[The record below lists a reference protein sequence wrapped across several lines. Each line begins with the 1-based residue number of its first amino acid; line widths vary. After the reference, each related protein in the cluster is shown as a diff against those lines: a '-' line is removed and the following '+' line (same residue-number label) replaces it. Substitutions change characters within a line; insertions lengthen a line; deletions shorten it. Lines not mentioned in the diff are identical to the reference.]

1 MGRTGVGQEAVALQH
16 ALHVTE
22 YTSIPAYEA
31 MMMADAGLILIDH
44 ESYPS
49 YSGYIDILFLWVGM
63 ATLDNLDTWGEWFN
77 PSISPYHHEASTYEA
92 PDPSVKLNINHKKF

>member
-49 YSGYIDILFLWVGM
+49 YSGYIDILFFWVGM
-63 ATLDNLDTWGEWFN
+63 ATLDNLDTWGGM
-77 PSISPYHHEASTYEA
+77 
-92 PDPSVKLNINHKKF
+92 V